1 MKYRAD
7 VDGLR
12 ALAVLP
18 VIAYHMG
25 IGGIPGGF
33 TGVDIFFV
41 ISGYLIC
48 GIIYQGGMTNTFS
61 YLEFYKRRCLRIL
74 PPLFVVLL
82 STLIFGYYHLLPAQ
96 FSDLS
101 NSSLAT
107 LLFSSNIFFWKTT
120 GYFAGPAELKPLLH
134 TWSLAVEEQFYI
146 VMPVVLL
153 FVVRRFRQHTSR
165 VMLLIIA
172 ASLLL
177 SIYAVTRK
185 PTFTFYLLPTRA
197 WELALGGLIA
207 VAGLEAKLA
216 KLSQGVK
223 HLMSLT
229 GLALILIGFLWLT
242 TEKPFPAWNALWPC
256 LGSFLIILAGERAM
270 VSRLLS
276 LKPVVYIGMI
286 SYCLYLWHWPIIV
299 YSRMFFN
306 LAPGIRELTIV
317 GLTLGLAVAS
327 RYLIEIPFRYRLSG
341 FSPSRIVTASVVGLV
356 LMASGSLY
364 KGHLSNNA
372 GQFSSEALM
381 LAQYSQYKEMPDFDY
396 QYRPG
401 RCFVDGK
408 SQEDK
413 PFDRD
418 YCLKTSATAKNYVV
432 IGDSHAA
439 HLWRALSLAAGD
451 GINVIQATSAGCKP
465 LYRQSLHNPCT
476 ELVDYLYGNWIP
488 SHHIDGV
495 IISARWL
502 PEDIAPLKAT
512 LAQLKSVSDNIIVL
526 GPTIEYTEALP
537 DLLAYQTDGRKDLV
551 AASIDHSIKT
561 TDVAMQQAVA
571 TEKIPYI
578 SIYSIICPHDVCRGL
593 ASDGHP
599 LSNDYGH
606 LTLSG
611 AKDVAKEAVQVM
623 RQDKFMP

>member
-48 GIIYQGGMTNTFS
+48 GIIHSGAVNNTFS
-61 YLEFYKRRCLRIL
+61 YLDFYKRRCLRIL

-82 STLIFGYYHLLPAQ
+82 STLAFGYYHLLPAQ

-107 LLFSSNIFFWKTT
+107 LLFSSNLFFWKTT

-146 VMPVVLL
+146 IFPVILL
-153 FVVRRFRQHTSR
+153 FVMRFFRQRATQ
-165 VMLLIIA
+165 VMLLIIGV
-172 ASLLL
+172 SLLL
-177 SIYAVTRK
+177 SIFAVTRK
-185 PTFTFYLLPTRA
+185 PTFTFYMLPTRA

-207 VAGLEAKLA
+207 VAGLEAKLSKA
-216 KLSQGVK
+216 PAGVK
-223 HLMSLT
+223 HLMSLA
-229 GLALILIGFLWLT
+229 GLALILTGFLWLDT
-242 TEKPFPAWNALWPC
+242 TKPFPAWNALWPC
-256 LGSFLIILAGERAM
+256 LGSFLIILAGQKAA
-270 VSRLLS
+270 VSRVLA
-276 LKPVVYIGMI
+276 LKPVVGIGMI

-299 YSRMFFN
+299 YCRMFFN
-306 LAPGIRELTIV
+306 FAPGVRELVIV

-327 RYLIEIPFRYRLSG
+327 RYLIEIPFRYRLAV
-341 FSPSRIVTASVVGLV
+341 FSPGRIVTASVIGLV
-356 LMASGSLY
+356 LMASGTLY

-372 GQFSSEALM
+372 GQFSAKALA
-381 LAQYSQYKEMPDFDY
+381 LAEYSQYKDMPEFSY
-396 QYRPG
+396 QYRLG

-408 SQEDK
+408 SEEDK
-413 PFDRD
+413 PYDRD
-418 YCLKTSATAKNYVV
+418 YCLKTSASAKNYVL

-439 HLWRALSLAAGD
+439 HLWRALSLAAGE

-465 LYRQSLHNPCT
+465 LYQQALRNPCT
-476 ELVDYLYGNWIP
+476 DLVDYLYSSWIP
-488 SHHIDGV
+488 DHKIDGV

-502 PEDIAPLKAT
+502 PEDIAPLRAT
-512 LAQLKSVSDNIIVL
+512 LEHLKGVSPNIMVM
-526 GPTIEYTEALP
+526 GPTIEYSEALP

-551 AASIDHSIKT
+551 ADSIDHSIKG
-561 TDVAMQQAVA
+561 TDQTMKQVMQDEQV
-571 TEKIPYI
+571 PYI
-578 SIYSIICPHDVCRGL
+578 SVYSIICPDDICRGL

-599 LSNDYGH
+599 ISNDYGH

-611 AKDVAKEAVQVM
+611 AKDVAKEAM
-623 RQDKFMP
+623 REMHQDNFM

>member
-48 GIIYQGGMTNTFS
+48 GIIYSGAVQNTFS
-61 YLEFYKRRCLRIL
+61 YLDFYKRRCLRIL

-82 STLIFGYYHLLPAQ
+82 ATLTFGYYHLLPMQ
-96 FSDLS
+96 FNDLS
-101 NSSLAT
+101 NSSLAA

-146 VMPVVLL
+146 VFPVILL
-153 FVVRRFRQHTSR
+153 FVVRFFRQR
-165 VMLLIIA
+165 AVQVMLLIIGV
-172 ASLLL
+172 SLLL

-185 PTFTFYLLPTRA
+185 PTFTFYMLPTRA

-207 VAGLEAKLA
+207 VGGLEAKMV
-216 KLSQGVK
+216 KLSGRVK

-229 GLALILIGFLWLT
+229 GLALILFGFLWLDT
-242 TEKPFPAWNALWPC
+242 SKPFPAWNALWPC
-256 LGSFLIILAGERAM
+256 LGSFLIILAGQQAV
-270 VSRLLS
+270 VSRVLAQ
-276 LKPVVYIGMI
+276 KPVVYIGMI
-286 SYCLYLWHWPIIV
+286 SYCLYLWHWPVIV

-306 LAPGIRELTIV
+306 FAPGLREGIIV
-317 GLTLGLAVAS
+317 ALTLGLAVIS
-327 RYLIEIPFRYRLSG
+327 RYLIEIPFRYRLSVL
-341 FSPSRIVTASVVGLV
+341 PSARIVTASVIALV
-356 LMASGSLY
+356 MMVSGTFY
-364 KGHLSNNA
+364 KGHVSNNA
-372 GQFSSEALM
+372 GQFSAEALA
-381 LAQYSQYKEMPDFDY
+381 LANYSQYKDMPEFSY

-418 YCLKTSATAKNYVV
+418 FCLKMSATAKNYVL

-439 HLWRALSLAAGD
+439 HIWRALSLAAGE

-465 LYRQSLHNPCT
+465 LYHQALRNPCA
-476 ELVDYLYGNWIP
+476 ELVDDLYETWIP
-488 SHHIDGV
+488 NHKIDGV

-512 LAQLKSVSDNIIVL
+512 LKHLKTVSDNIIVM
-526 GPTIEYTEALP
+526 GPTIEYSEALP

-551 AASIDHSIKT
+551 ASSIDRSIKV
-561 TDVAMQQAVA
+561 TDQMMKQAMQDMQV
-571 TEKIPYI
+571 PYI
-578 SIYSIICPHDVCRGL
+578 SVYSIICPGDVCRGL

-599 LSNDYGH
+599 ISNDYGH

-611 AKDVAKEAVQVM
+611 AKDVVGQAIQKM
-623 RQDKFMP
+623 HQDNFM